1 MSFFDSIMRVFGSGS
16 ESVSKSDRSQWREIS
31 ASSEL
36 KGIDEASYEK
46 IQFIYKHSSRC
57 ATSYFALRNLQDLSE
72 EIRKVADLYIVD
84 VIGQR
89 SLSNEI
95 SSHYDVRHESP
106 QVILIRE
113 GRVGWNGSHG
123 EVRSDV
129 IKEVIEKI

>member
-1 MSFFDSIMRVFGSGS
+1 MSFFDSIMGVFGGGS
-16 ESVSKSDRSQWREIS
+16 ESDRSQWGEIS
-31 ASSEL
+31 TSSEL
-36 KGIDEASYEK
+36 KDIDKASYEK

-72 EIRKVADLYIVD
+72 EVRKVADLYMVD

-106 QVILIRE
+106 QVLLIRE
-113 GRVGWNGSHG
+113 GQVRWNGSHG

-129 IKEVIEKI
+129 IKEVIEQI

>member
-1 MSFFDSIMRVFGSGS
+1 MSFFESIMGVFSGGS
-16 ESVSKSDRSQWREIS
+16 EPDRSQWGEIS

-36 KGIDEASYEK
+36 KDIDEVSYEK
-46 IQFIYKHSSRC
+46 IQIIYKHSSRC

-72 EIRKVADLYIVD
+72 EIRKVADLYMVD

-113 GRVGWNGSHG
+113 GQVRWNGSHG